1 MTKQERVKK
10 DDTGKQIL
18 ARLKTWLLL
27 GKTITPNQALM
38 LWRTSR
44 IAVYVHRLR
53 RDYRMKIE
61 TKMVNHNGDT
71 FACYSLVKTKKR
83 KVKFN

>member
-1 MTKQERVKK
+1 MSKQK
-10 DDTGKQIL
+10 DDKGKQIL

-27 GKTITPNQALM
+27 GRTITPNEALRR
-38 LWRTSR
+38 WSTSR
-44 IAVYVHRLR
+44 LAVYVHRLH
-53 RDYRMKIE
+53 RDYRMNIE